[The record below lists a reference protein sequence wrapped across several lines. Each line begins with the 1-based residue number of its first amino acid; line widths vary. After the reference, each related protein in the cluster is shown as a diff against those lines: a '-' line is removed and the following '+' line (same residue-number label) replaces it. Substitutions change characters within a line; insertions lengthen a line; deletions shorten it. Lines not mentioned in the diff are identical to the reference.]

1 MLRKSVPLAHTIM
14 RGTHGW
20 AEVSRER
27 KREIIDAIVANR
39 PTTGP
44 VHAELDLTD
53 RCNVACYFCNQQ
65 DLRTKEQIPLQK
77 TTELIDELASTGLR
91 SVRLSGGGDPLFHR
105 EINDVLAH
113 LAKRN
118 IVVDNVTT
126 NGVALSREIAEYL
139 VANKAREVI
148 FSLNAVDAAD
158 YGRMMKVKPAL
169 FDKVI
174 TAIKTLVEVRGDSIY
189 PSIVTQFLLDRSNI
203 TRMVEMYDLGRSL
216 GVDRIAMNAVLEIPR
231 ERIDRELLLRP
242 EDAELAEPYVEEV
255 LRKDADAGLLQIDFA
270 VYGWNKMMKAVRD
283 RVGVVPTNMYP
294 VAPSFKDRNDGCF
307 FAWYTA
313 AVTGNGDIRPCCLLL
328 NPDVPPLG
336 NVHEKSISEHWR
348 GPMFE
353 KMRDEMREVLLRG
366 GKVTYDPK
374 RFQILKEVC
383 VKPGL
388 CWLKNM
394 YFMVDEEFYAE
405 LDAKLEAVRKK
416 EVRWIGTP
424 KQVKRRADV
433 FLYDHP
439 KLKEFIDKDHWRKT
453 YDWLRDSSR
462 PLRVALKKTLRINLT
477 DAA

>member
-1 MLRKSVPLAHTIM
+1 
-14 RGTHGW
+14 
-20 AEVSRER
+20 VSRER
-27 KREIIDAIVANR
+27 KREIIDAIVANT
-39 PTTGP
+39 PTKGP

-65 DLRTKEQIPLQK
+65 DLRTKEQIPIKK
-77 TTELIDELASTGLR
+77 TTELIDEMAENGLR

-105 EINDVLAH
+105 EINDVLTH
-113 LAKRN
+113 LASRG

-126 NGVALSREIAEYL
+126 NGVALNREIASFL
-139 VANKAREVI
+139 VANKGREVI

-158 YGRMMKVKPAL
+158 YARMMKVKPAL

-174 TAIKTLVEVRGDSIY
+174 ENIKTLVEVRGDSIY
-189 PSIVTQFLLDRSNI
+189 PSIVTQFLIDRENV
-203 TRMVEMYDLGRSL
+203 TRMVEMYDLARALS
-216 GVDRIAMNAVLEIPR
+216 VDRIAVNAVLEIPR

-242 EDAELAEPYVEEV
+242 EDADLAEPFVEEL

-270 VYGWNKMMKAVRD
+270 VWGWNKMMTRVRE
-283 RVGVVPTNMYP
+283 RVGIQPTNMYP

-313 AVTGNGDIRPCCLLL
+313 AITGNGDIRPCCLLL

-336 NVHEKSISEHWR
+336 NVHESSMTEHWR

-366 GKVTYDPK
+366 GKVDYDPK

-388 CWLKNM
+388 CWLKTM
-394 YFMVDEEFYAE
+394 YFKFDEEFYAE
-405 LDAKLEAVRKK
+405 LDAKLEVVRKK

-424 KQVKRRADV
+424 KQIKRRADV

-439 KLKEFIDKDHWRKT
+439 KVRELIGGQRWRKT

-462 PLRVALKKTLRINLT
+462 PLRVALKRRLHINLT

>member
-1 MLRKSVPLAHTIM
+1 M

-27 KREIIDAIVANR
+27 KREIIDAIVANT
-39 PTTGP
+39 PTRGP

-65 DLRTKEQIPLQK
+65 DLRTKEQIPIRK
-77 TTELIDELASTGLR
+77 TTELIDEMAASGLR

-105 EINDVLAH
+105 EISEVMAH
-113 LAKRN
+113 LAARGV
-118 IVVDNVTT
+118 VVDNLTT
-126 NGVALSREIAEYL
+126 NGVALNRDIAGYL
-139 VANKAREVI
+139 VNNKAREVI
-148 FSLNAVDAAD
+148 FSLNAVDPDD
-158 YGRMMKVKPAL
+158 YARMMKVKPAL

-174 TAIKTLVEVRGDSIY
+174 TAIKTLVDVRGDSIY
-189 PSIVTQFLLDRSNI
+189 PSIVTQFLLDRSNLS
-203 TRMVEMYDLGRSL
+203 RMAEMYDLGRSL

-242 EDAELAEPYVEEV
+242 EDAAIAEPYVEEV
-255 LRKDADAGLLQIDFA
+255 LQKDKDAGLLQIDFS
-270 VYGWNKMMKAVRD
+270 VYGWNGMMKRVRD
-283 RVGVVPTNMYP
+283 RVGMVPTNMYP
-294 VAPSFKDRNDGCF
+294 VAPSFRDRNDGCF

-336 NVHEKSISEHWR
+336 NIHEASMSEHWR
-348 GPMFE
+348 GPAFQ
-353 KMRDEMREVLLRG
+353 KMRDEMREILLRG
-366 GKVTYDPK
+366 GKIDYDPK
-374 RFQILKEVC
+374 HFEILKEVC

-394 YFMVDEEFYAE
+394 YFKVDEEFYAE
-405 LDAKLEAVRKK
+405 LDAKLEKVRRK
-416 EVRWIGTP
+416 EVRWLGTP
-424 KQVKRRADV
+424 KQIKRRADV

-439 KLKEFIDKDHWRKT
+439 KVRELVSGNRLRRT

-462 PLRVALKKTLRINLT
+462 PLRVALKRHLHINLT